1 MSLSKELL
9 NRRIPQILVSYF
21 IAGATFILFMD
32 WLVDRYGLAEYYTTM
47 ALFGVIAILPSV
59 VILSYFHGAPG
70 KDEWN
75 RIEKIGIPVN
85 MVFII
90 LVFFIGHKAN
100 WWFESDYVIE
110 NNNYYINFTSS
121 ENYLKYYDNYET
133 GYDKR
138 FNSDQFLI
146 ESIHDSL
153 LEEIAIS
160 VYRSVAGVFSGRG
173 INVDVNIASEESEI
187 FNELYHPVLNPLT
200 DLQQDT
206 LSSKMD
212 EILAILKSNYVH
224 YDDELPNTII
234 RYFIYA
240 ITDLETGEKFY
251 SFQKTDHWGKS
262 LRTHSSTRYTGWSRK
277 YSIDNQGWVNLIE
290 DLIGNAEGQ
299 IAAKKYGDWLNG
311 EVIEELDHDLVKI
324 KLYHIGAIREK
335 MRLKTMRRYIWAEN
349 GLNIMLEDLMQIV
362 DYLKNTDP
370 KKIWDYGQTRPDSD
384 WANKLEVYDELE
396 FKKEINEAISTL
408 LKHYQE
414 LKENTEFYENT
425 DSSNNDFCEYY
436 LEVVSVEDSIAIAKI
451 IGSRQP
457 VYTVREGDFIIISK

>member
-32 WLVDRYGLAEYYTTM
+32 WVVDRYGLAEYYTTM

-85 MVFII
+85 MFFII

-100 WWFESDYVIE
+100 WWFESDHVIE

-160 VYRSVAGVFSGRG
+160 VYRSVAGVFSCRG

-277 YSIDNQGWVNLIE
+277 YSIDNQGWVNLIK

-299 IAAKKYGDWLNG
+299 IAAKKYGEWLNG

-324 KLYHIGAIREK
+324 KLYNIGAIREK
-335 MRLKTMRRYIWAEN
+335 MRLKTMRRYVWAEN

-370 KKIWDYGQTRPDSD
+370 KKIWDYGQTRQDSDD

-414 LKENTEFYENT
+414 LKENTEFYEKT
-425 DSSNNDFCEYY
+425 DSRNNDFCEY
-436 LEVVSVEDSIAIAKI
+436 
-451 IGSRQP
+451 
-457 VYTVREGDFIIISK
+457 